1 MSFGYNGKILHVNLS
16 SHEITIE
23 EPGEQWYRTYMG
35 GSAFAS
41 YYLLKMVKPGI
52 DPLSPDNVLVL
63 STSVICGAPI
73 SGYNRFTAAA
83 KSPLTDCF
91 GEAEAGGYFGPEL
104 KFAGYDAIVIRGK
117 AEKPVYINI
126 MHGQVTLQDA
136 SSLWGLDN
144 FQTLEKIREETGE
157 RKIRVASIGPAG
169 EKLVRFA
176 NISNDME
183 HFNGRTGMGCVMG
196 AKNLKAVA
204 VRGTAKPDLAD
215 PEAVKSINKW
225 HRERIKNHPPN
236 VGLSTA
242 GTPVLVKGLNAS
254 GILPTRNFKHGTFDG
269 HENLEWE
276 NYKQEIFYKPS
287 TCYMCTVAC
296 KRTVKSDDPQ
306 FPLDPRFGGP
316 EYETL
321 GSMGSNLCNSNIKAV
336 GRANQIC
343 NLLGIDTISAG
354 NMVAYVMECY
364 ETGLLTSDDIGRDMP
379 WGDAEGICWLVEAIG
394 NRQGIGDVLA
404 EGMVRAAQTI
414 GKGSEKFA
422 FHIKGN
428 DLPLHDGRGK
438 TGMAMGYAL
447 SSTGADHVECPH
459 DVAFQG
465 EGFQALSALGITESI
480 RPLDTDEDKVRFFH
494 LGQLAWGINNLL
506 SICNFCSVP
515 IHAMTFHNLVESVRA
530 ITGWDTS
537 LFDIIRATERSL
549 VMSRLFNVREGL
561 GPEEDRVISR
571 WHEPLPDG
579 PLAGQKIDEQ
589 EFRKALE
596 LYYEVCGWD
605 QKGRPGHAK
614 LVDLDIDWV
623 QEVM

>member
-1 MSFGYNGKILHVNLS
+1 MPFGYNGKILHVNLTTS
-16 SHEITIE
+16 ETRVE
-23 EPGEQWYRTYMG
+23 EPNDQWYRTYMG

-83 KSPLTDCF
+83 KSPLTHCF
-91 GEAEAGGYFGPEL
+91 GESEAGGYFGPEL

-117 AEKPVYINI
+117 AEKPVYLSI
-126 MHGQVTLQDA
+126 MYGQVSLQDA

-157 RKIRVASIGPAG
+157 RKVRVASIGQAG
-169 EKLVRFA
+169 EKLIRFA

-196 AKNLKAVA
+196 SKNLKAVA
-204 VRGTAKPDLAD
+204 VRGTEKSEFAD
-215 PEAVKSINKW
+215 PDTVKSINKW

-236 VGLSTA
+236 QGLSTA

-254 GILPTRNFKHGTFDG
+254 GILPTRNFKYGTFDG

-316 EYETL
+316 EYETI

-343 NLLGIDTISAG
+343 NLLGMDTISAG

-404 EGMVRAAQTI
+404 EGMARAAQTI

-537 LFDIIRATERSL
+537 LFDIVRATERSL

>member
-16 SHEITIE
+16 THEITTE

-63 STSVICGAPI
+63 ATSVICGAPI

-83 KSPLTDCF
+83 KSPLTDYF

-117 AEKPVYINI
+117 AEKPVYLSI
-126 MHGQVTLQDA
+126 MHGQASLQDA
-136 SSLWGLDN
+136 SSFWGLDN

-157 RKIRVASIGPAG
+157 RKVRVASIGPAG
-169 EKLVRFA
+169 EKLIRFA

-196 AKNLKAVA
+196 SKNLKAVA
-204 VRGTAKPDLAD
+204 VRGTEKPEFAD
-215 PEAVKSINKW
+215 PETVKSINKW

-236 VGLSTA
+236 QGLSTG

-254 GILPTRNFKHGTFDG
+254 GILPTRNFKYGTFEG
-269 HENLEWE
+269 HEKLEWE

-287 TCYMCTVAC
+287 TCYMCSVAC
-296 KRTVKSDDPQ
+296 KRAVKSDDPQ

-321 GSMGSNLCNSNIKAV
+321 GSMGSNLCNSNIKSI

-343 NLLGIDTISAG
+343 NLVGMDTISAG
-354 NMVAYVMECY
+354 NMVAFVMECY
-364 ETGLLTSDDIGRDMP
+364 ESGILTAADIGRDLP

-394 NRQGIGDVLA
+394 NRQGLGDVLA
-404 EGMVRAAQTI
+404 EGMIRAAQTI

-459 DVAFQG
+459 DGVFQG
-465 EGFQALSALGITESI
+465 EGYQALSALGITESI

-549 VMSRLFNVREGL
+549 VMSRLFNVREGI

-571 WHEPLPDG
+571 WHDPLPDG

-589 EFRKALE
+589 EFRKALD